1 MGDARRW
8 RRTKLSKHVN
18 IRHVKKGAFMPEPET
33 YRGFR
38 HSFRKVAGIG
48 MLAFG
53 LIGCS
58 AAQTGD
64 MASPDSGAGSPGQM
78 PSDMAADAN
87 TAMPL
92 AHDTET
98 ISGHFLAARQ
108 ALYLSDVR
116 RSAEF
121 FLKAID
127 GDAPDVALL
136 RQAFLTQYYYGDIEK
151 AAAIGR
157 QLERLNLSMSLA
169 GEPGTALAIRNKD
182 WAATLVLADVI
193 AEDTAAQDIAG
204 VITAWAH
211 AANGQGDAGIS
222 QLIETGRMA
231 GSDNDALPDYIR
243 LNIAL
248 MAEYLGHKEEAQR
261 RADNLQT
268 LDLSAGL
275 AIQLA
280 GFLVRDGDL
289 QGADAL
295 LDKRLSDQ
303 FNRHATME
311 MLIAQPQ
318 HGTDIES
325 LIASSIIEA
334 ALATQNEAARRS
346 LSARLRL
353 ALFIAPEMEF
363 GHLLLAQQLSDFGQ
377 FDEAVIHLDRI
388 ADDGL
393 FGQPAQLLKA
403 SIFETLGNTDRSIS
417 ILKAAVTRDRDNAYL
432 YQRIGDNFRRARNFK
447 DSRDSYMKALALG
460 SDTGVL
466 HRNLGMALEQ
476 LGDDLAAEGHL
487 LRALEINPSDAYAL
501 NYLGYWWADEGR
513 NLEQAIGLIERA
525 VEERPGSG
533 FFVDSLG
540 WVHFK
545 LGNPQKAVGYL
556 ERATELEP
564 SDPEITGHLGDV
576 YWVLGRYDEARFK
589 WRLALSLSADETE
602 RAMLSA
608 RLKDGLT
615 AKDVPVAN

>member
-1 MGDARRW
+1 
-8 RRTKLSKHVN
+8 
-18 IRHVKKGAFMPEPET
+18 MPEPET
-33 YRGFR
+33 YCGFR

-48 MLAFG
+48 MLAWG

-58 AAQTGD
+58 AAPTGQLT
-64 MASPDSGAGSPGQM
+64 SPDAGSGANGQTV
-78 PSDMAADAN
+78 PSETSSGAVATKDGDQQSAASASGGL
-87 TAMPL
+87 PS
-92 AHDTET
+92 AHETET
-98 ISGHFLAARQ
+98 VSGHFLAARQ

-231 GSDNDALPDYIR
+231 GSDNDALPDYIQ

-248 MAEYLGHKEEAQR
+248 MAEYLGHREEAQR
-261 RADNLQT
+261 RADNLQR

-280 GFLVRDGDL
+280 GFFIRDGDL
-289 QGADAL
+289 QAADTL
-295 LDKRLSDQ
+295 LGKRLSDQ
-303 FNRHATME
+303 FNRHSTME
-311 MLIAQPQ
+311 MLIEQPQ
-318 HGTDIES
+318 RGTDIDS

-334 ALATQNEAARRS
+334 ALAAQNETAQRS

-353 ALFIAPEMEF
+353 ALFIAPELEF

-377 FDEAVIHLDRI
+377 FDEAIIHLDKI
-388 ADDGL
+388 AVDGL

-403 SIFETLGNTDRSIS
+403 SIFESLGNTERSIS
-417 ILKAAVTRDRDNAYL
+417 ILKAAVTADRDNAYL
-432 YQRIGDNFRRARNFK
+432 YQRIGDSYRRARNFTQ
-447 DSRDSYMKALALG
+447 SRDSYMKALALG
-460 SDTGVL
+460 NNTGLL

-476 LGDDLAAEGHL
+476 LGEDLAAEGHL
-487 LRALEINPSDAYAL
+487 LRALELNSSDAYAL

-545 LGNPQKAVGYL
+545 LGDPQKAVGYL

-589 WRLALSLSADETE
+589 WRLALSLSADEEE

-608 RLKDGLT
+608 RLKDGLA
-615 AKDVPVAN
+615 AKDVPAAN

>member
-1 MGDARRW
+1 
-8 RRTKLSKHVN
+8 L
-18 IRHVKKGAFMPEPET
+18 P
-33 YRGFR
+33 
-38 HSFRKVAGIG
+38 
-48 MLAFG
+48 
-53 LIGCS
+53 S
-58 AAQTGD
+58 A
-64 MASPDSGAGSPGQM
+64 
-78 PSDMAADAN
+78 
-87 TAMPL
+87 
-92 AHDTET
+92 HETET
-98 ISGHFLAARQ
+98 VSGHFLAARQ

-231 GSDNDALPDYIR
+231 GSDNDALPDYIQ

-248 MAEYLGHKEEAQR
+248 MAEYLGHREEAQR
-261 RADNLQT
+261 RADNLQR

-280 GFLVRDGDL
+280 GFFIRDGDL
-289 QGADAL
+289 QAADTL
-295 LDKRLSDQ
+295 LGKRLSDQ
-303 FNRHATME
+303 FNRHSTME
-311 MLIAQPQ
+311 MLIEQPQ
-318 HGTDIES
+318 RGTDIDS

-334 ALATQNEAARRS
+334 ALAAQNETAQRS

-353 ALFIAPEMEF
+353 ALFIAPELEF

-377 FDEAVIHLDRI
+377 FDEAIIHLDKI
-388 ADDGL
+388 AVDGL

-403 SIFETLGNTDRSIS
+403 SIFESLGNTERSIS
-417 ILKAAVTRDRDNAYL
+417 ILKAAVTADRDNAYL
-432 YQRIGDNFRRARNFK
+432 YQRIGDSYRRARNFTQ
-447 DSRDSYMKALALG
+447 SRDSYMKALALG
-460 SDTGVL
+460 NNTGLL

-476 LGDDLAAEGHL
+476 LGEDLAAEGHL
-487 LRALEINPSDAYAL
+487 LRALELNSSDAYAL

-545 LGNPQKAVGYL
+545 LGDPQKAVGYL

-589 WRLALSLSADETE
+589 WRLALSLSADEEE

-608 RLKDGLT
+608 RLKDGLA
-615 AKDVPVAN
+615 AKDVPAAN

>member
-1 MGDARRW
+1 
-8 RRTKLSKHVN
+8 
-18 IRHVKKGAFMPEPET
+18 MPEPET

-48 MLAFG
+48 MLACG

-58 AAQTGD
+58 AVPTGQLT
-64 MASPDSGAGSPGQM
+64 SPDAGSGANGQTV
-78 PSDMAADAN
+78 PSETSSGAVATKDGDQQSAASASGGL
-87 TAMPL
+87 PS
-92 AHDTET
+92 AHETET
-98 ISGHFLAARQ
+98 VSGHFLAARQ

-121 FLKAID
+121 FLQAID

-136 RQAFLTQYYYGDIEK
+136 RQAFLTQYYYGDIEQ

-157 QLERLNLSMSLA
+157 QLERLNLSMPLA

-193 AEDTAAQDIAG
+193 AEDTTAQDIAG

-231 GSDNDALPDYIR
+231 GSDIDALPDYIQ

-248 MAEYLGHKEEAQR
+248 MAEYLGHTEEARR
-261 RADNLQT
+261 RAGNLQG
-268 LDLSAGL
+268 LDLSSGL

-280 GFLVRDGDL
+280 GFFVRDGDL
-289 QGADAL
+289 QAADTL
-295 LDKRLSDQ
+295 LGKRLSDQ
-303 FNRHATME
+303 FNRHSTME
-311 MLIAQPQ
+311 MLIAQRQ
-318 HGTDIES
+318 RGTDIDS

-334 ALATQNEAARRS
+334 ALAAQNETAQRS

-353 ALFIAPEMEF
+353 ALFIAAELEF

-377 FDEAVIHLDRI
+377 FDEAIIHLDRI
-388 ADDGL
+388 AVDGL

-403 SIFETLGNTDRSIS
+403 SIFESLGNTERSIS
-417 ILKAAVTRDRDNAYL
+417 ILKAAVTADRDNAYL
-432 YQRIGDNFRRARNFK
+432 YQRIGDSYRRARNFTQ
-447 DSRDSYMKALALG
+447 SRDSYMKALALG
-460 SDTGVL
+460 NNTGVL

-476 LGDDLAAEGHL
+476 LGEDLAAERHL
-487 LRALEINPSDAYAL
+487 LRALELNPSDAYAL

-545 LGNPQKAVGYL
+545 LGDPQKAVGYL

-589 WRLALSLSADETE
+589 WRLALSLSADEEE

-608 RLKDGLT
+608 RLKDGLA

>member
-1 MGDARRW
+1 
-8 RRTKLSKHVN
+8 
-18 IRHVKKGAFMPEPET
+18 MPVPET

-48 MLAFG
+48 MLTCG

-58 AAQTGD
+58 AAPTGQLT
-64 MASPDSGAGSPGQM
+64 SPDAGSGANGQTVTSKTSSGAVATKDGDQQPAASASGGL
-78 PSDMAADAN
+78 PS
-87 TAMPL
+87 
-92 AHDTET
+92 AHETET

-121 FLKAID
+121 FLQAID
-127 GDAPDVALL
+127 GDAPDMALL
-136 RQAFLTQYYYGDIEK
+136 RQAFLTQYYYGDIEQ

-157 QLERLNLSMSLA
+157 QLERLNLSMPLA

-193 AEDTAAQDIAG
+193 AEDTTAQDIAG

-231 GSDNDALPDYIR
+231 GSDIDALPDYIQ

-248 MAEYLGHKEEAQR
+248 MAEYLGHTEEARR
-261 RADNLQT
+261 RAGNLQR

-280 GFLVRDGDL
+280 GFFIRDSDL
-289 QGADAL
+289 QAADAL
-295 LDKRLSDQ
+295 LGKRLSDQ
-303 FNRHATME
+303 FNRHSTME
-311 MLIAQPQ
+311 MLIEQPQ
-318 HGTDIES
+318 RGTDIDS
-325 LIASSIIEA
+325 LIANSIVEA
-334 ALATQNEAARRS
+334 ALAAQNETAQRS

-353 ALFIAPEMEF
+353 ALFIAPKLEF

-377 FDEAVIHLDRI
+377 FDEAIIHLDRI
-388 ADDGL
+388 AVDGL

-403 SIFETLGNTDRSIS
+403 SIFESLGNTERSIS
-417 ILKAAVTRDRDNAYL
+417 ILKAAVTTDRDNAYL
-432 YQRIGDNFRRARNFK
+432 YQRIGDSYRRARNFTQ
-447 DSRDSYMKALALG
+447 SRDSYKKALALG
-460 SDTGVL
+460 NDTGVL
-466 HRNLGMALEQ
+466 HRNLGMTLEQ
-476 LGDDLAAEGHL
+476 LGEDLAAEGHL
-487 LRALEINPSDAYAL
+487 LRALELNPSDAYAL

-545 LGNPQKAVGYL
+545 LGDPQKAVGYL

-589 WRLALSLSADETE
+589 WRLALSLSADEEE

-608 RLKDGLT
+608 RLKDGLA
-615 AKDVPVAN
+615 AKDVPAAN

>member
-1 MGDARRW
+1 
-8 RRTKLSKHVN
+8 
-18 IRHVKKGAFMPEPET
+18 MPEPET

-48 MLAFG
+48 MLTCG

-58 AAQTGD
+58 AAPTGQLT
-64 MASPDSGAGSPGQM
+64 SPDAGSGANGQTV
-78 PSDMAADAN
+78 PSETSSGAVATKDGDQQSAASASGGL
-87 TAMPL
+87 PS
-92 AHDTET
+92 AHET
-98 ISGHFLAARQ
+98 GTVLGHFLAARQ

-121 FLKAID
+121 FLQAID
-127 GDAPDVALL
+127 GEAPDVALL
-136 RQAFLTQYYYGDIEK
+136 RQAFLTQYYYGDIEQ

-157 QLERLNLSMSLA
+157 QLERLNLSMPLA

-193 AEDTAAQDIAG
+193 AEDTTAQDIAG

-231 GSDNDALPDYIR
+231 GSDIDALPDYIQ

-248 MAEYLGHKEEAQR
+248 MAEYLGHTEEARR
-261 RADNLQT
+261 RAGNLQR
-268 LDLSAGL
+268 LDLSSGL

-280 GFLVRDGDL
+280 GFFVRDGDL
-289 QGADAL
+289 QAADTL
-295 LDKRLSDQ
+295 LGKRLSDQ
-303 FNRHATME
+303 FNRHSTME
-311 MLIAQPQ
+311 MLIAQRQ
-318 HGTDIES
+318 RGTDIDS

-334 ALATQNEAARRS
+334 ALAAQNETAQRS

-353 ALFIAPEMEF
+353 ALFIAPELEL

-377 FDEAVIHLDRI
+377 FDEAIIHLDRI
-388 ADDGL
+388 AVDGL

-403 SIFETLGNTDRSIS
+403 SIFESLGKTERSIS
-417 ILKAAVTRDRDNAYL
+417 ILKAAVTGDRDNAYL
-432 YQRIGDNFRRARNFK
+432 YQRIGDSYRRARNFTQ
-447 DSRDSYMKALALG
+447 SRDSYMKALALG
-460 SDTGVL
+460 NDTGVL

-476 LGDDLAAEGHL
+476 LGEDLAAERHL
-487 LRALEINPSDAYAL
+487 LRALELNPSDAYAL

-513 NLEQAIGLIERA
+513 NLGQAIGLIERA

-545 LGNPQKAVGYL
+545 LGDPQKAVGYL

-589 WRLALSLSADETE
+589 WRLALSLSADEEE

-608 RLKDGLT
+608 RLKDGLA
-615 AKDVPVAN
+615 AKDVPAAN

>member
-1 MGDARRW
+1 M
-8 RRTKLSKHVN
+8 
-18 IRHVKKGAFMPEPET
+18 
-33 YRGFR
+33 
-38 HSFRKVAGIG
+38 
-48 MLAFG
+48 
-53 LIGCS
+53 
-58 AAQTGD
+58 
-64 MASPDSGAGSPGQM
+64 
-78 PSDMAADAN
+78 
-87 TAMPL
+87 
-92 AHDTET
+92 
-98 ISGHFLAARQ
+98 
-108 ALYLSDVR
+108 
-116 RSAEF
+116 
-121 FLKAID
+121 
-127 GDAPDVALL
+127 
-136 RQAFLTQYYYGDIEK
+136 
-151 AAAIGR
+151 
-157 QLERLNLSMSLA
+157 
-169 GEPGTALAIRNKD
+169 
-182 WAATLVLADVI
+182 
-193 AEDTAAQDIAG
+193 
-204 VITAWAH
+204 
-211 AANGQGDAGIS
+211 
-222 QLIETGRMA
+222 
-231 GSDNDALPDYIR
+231 
-243 LNIAL
+243 
-248 MAEYLGHKEEAQR
+248 
-261 RADNLQT
+261 
-268 LDLSAGL
+268 
-275 AIQLA
+275 
-280 GFLVRDGDL
+280 
-289 QGADAL
+289 
-295 LDKRLSDQ
+295 
-303 FNRHATME
+303 
-311 MLIAQPQ
+311 
-318 HGTDIES
+318 
-325 LIASSIIEA
+325 
-334 ALATQNEAARRS
+334 ATQNEAALRS

-353 ALFIAPEMEF
+353 VLFNAPEKELF
-363 GHLLLAQQLSDFGQ
+363 RVDFTQQLSDFGQ

-589 WRLALSLSADETE
+589 WRLALSLSEDETE

>member
-1 MGDARRW
+1 
-8 RRTKLSKHVN
+8 
-18 IRHVKKGAFMPEPET
+18 MPVPET

-48 MLAFG
+48 MLACG

-58 AAQTGD
+58 AAPTGQLT
-64 MASPDSGAGSPGQM
+64 SPDAGSGANGQTV
-78 PSDMAADAN
+78 PSKTSSGAVATKDGDQQPATSASGGL
-87 TAMPL
+87 PS
-92 AHDTET
+92 AHETET

-121 FLKAID
+121 FLQAID

-136 RQAFLTQYYYGDIEK
+136 RQAFLTQYYYGDIEQ

-157 QLERLNLSMSLA
+157 QLERLNLSMPLA

-193 AEDTAAQDIAG
+193 AEDTTAQDIAG

-231 GSDNDALPDYIR
+231 GSDIDALPDYIQ

-248 MAEYLGHKEEAQR
+248 MAEYLGHTEEARR
-261 RADNLQT
+261 RAGNLQR

-280 GFLVRDGDL
+280 GFFIRDGDL
-289 QGADAL
+289 QAADAL
-295 LDKRLSDQ
+295 LGKRLSDQ
-303 FNRHATME
+303 FNRHSTMQ
-311 MLIAQPQ
+311 MLIEQPQ
-318 HGTDIES
+318 RGTDIDS
-325 LIASSIIEA
+325 LIANSIVEA
-334 ALATQNEAARRS
+334 ALAAQNETAQQS

-353 ALFIAPEMEF
+353 ALFIAPKLEF

-377 FDEAVIHLDRI
+377 FDEAIIHLDRI
-388 ADDGL
+388 AVDGL

-403 SIFETLGNTDRSIS
+403 SIFESLGNTERSIS
-417 ILKAAVTRDRDNAYL
+417 MLKAAVTADRDNAYL
-432 YQRIGDNFRRARNFK
+432 YQRIGDSYRRTRNFTQ
-447 DSRDSYMKALALG
+447 SRDSYMKALALG
-460 SDTGVL
+460 NDTGVL

-476 LGDDLAAEGHL
+476 LGEDLAAEGHL
-487 LRALEINPSDAYAL
+487 LRALELNPSDAYAL

-545 LGNPQKAVGYL
+545 LGDPQKAVGYL

-589 WRLALSLSADETE
+589 WRLALSLSADEEE

-608 RLKDGLT
+608 RLKVGLA
-615 AKDVPVAN
+615 AKDVPAAN

>member
-1 MGDARRW
+1 
-8 RRTKLSKHVN
+8 
-18 IRHVKKGAFMPEPET
+18 MPEPET
-33 YRGFR
+33 YCGFR

-48 MLAFG
+48 MLAWG

-58 AAQTGD
+58 AAPTGQLT
-64 MASPDSGAGSPGQM
+64 SPDAGSGANGQTV
-78 PSDMAADAN
+78 PSETSSGAVATKDGDQQSAASASGGL
-87 TAMPL
+87 PS
-92 AHDTET
+92 AHETET
-98 ISGHFLAARQ
+98 VSGHFLAARQ

-121 FLKAID
+121 FLQAID

-136 RQAFLTQYYYGDIEK
+136 RQAFLTQYYYGDIEQ

-157 QLERLNLSMSLA
+157 QLERLNLSMPLA

-193 AEDTAAQDIAG
+193 AEDTTAQDIAG

-231 GSDNDALPDYIR
+231 GSDIDALPDYIQ

-248 MAEYLGHKEEAQR
+248 MAEYLGHTEEARR
-261 RADNLQT
+261 RAGNLQR

-280 GFLVRDGDL
+280 GFFIRDGDL
-289 QGADAL
+289 QAANTL
-295 LDKRLSDQ
+295 LGKRLSDQ
-303 FNRHATME
+303 FNRHSTME
-311 MLIAQPQ
+311 MLIEQPQ
-318 HGTDIES
+318 RGTDIDS
-325 LIASSIIEA
+325 LIASSIVEA
-334 ALATQNEAARRS
+334 ALAAQNETAQRS

-353 ALFIAPEMEF
+353 ALFIAPELEF

-377 FDEAVIHLDRI
+377 FDEAIIHLDRI
-388 ADDGL
+388 AVDGL

-403 SIFETLGNTDRSIS
+403 SIFESLGNTERSIS
-417 ILKAAVTRDRDNAYL
+417 ILKAAVTADRDNAYL
-432 YQRIGDNFRRARNFK
+432 YQWIGDSYRRARNFTQ
-447 DSRDSYMKALALG
+447 SRDSYMKALALG
-460 SDTGVL
+460 NDTGVL

-476 LGDDLAAEGHL
+476 LGEDLAAEGHL
-487 LRALEINPSDAYAL
+487 LRALELNPSDAYAL

-545 LGNPQKAVGYL
+545 LGDPQKAVGYL
-556 ERATELEP
+556 EHATELEP

-589 WRLALSLSADETE
+589 WRLALSLSADEEE

-608 RLKDGLT
+608 RLKDGLA
-615 AKDVPVAN
+615 AKDVPAAN

>member
-1 MGDARRW
+1 
-8 RRTKLSKHVN
+8 
-18 IRHVKKGAFMPEPET
+18 MPVPET

-48 MLAFG
+48 MLTCG

-58 AAQTGD
+58 AAPTGQLT
-64 MASPDSGAGSPGQM
+64 SPDAGSGANGQTV
-78 PSDMAADAN
+78 PSKTSSGAVATKDGDQQPAASASGGL
-87 TAMPL
+87 PS
-92 AHDTET
+92 AHETET

-121 FLKAID
+121 FLQAID
-127 GDAPDVALL
+127 GDAPDMALL
-136 RQAFLTQYYYGDIEK
+136 RQAFLTQYYYGDIEQ

-157 QLERLNLSMSLA
+157 QLERLNLSMPLA

-193 AEDTAAQDIAG
+193 AEDTTAQDIAG

-231 GSDNDALPDYIR
+231 GSDIDALPDYIQ

-248 MAEYLGHKEEAQR
+248 MAEYLGHTEEARR
-261 RADNLQT
+261 RAGNLQR

-280 GFLVRDGDL
+280 GFFIRDSDL
-289 QGADAL
+289 QAADAL
-295 LDKRLSDQ
+295 LGKRLSDQ
-303 FNRHATME
+303 FNRHSTME
-311 MLIAQPQ
+311 MLIEQPQ
-318 HGTDIES
+318 RGTDIDS
-325 LIASSIIEA
+325 LIANSIVEA
-334 ALATQNEAARRS
+334 ALAAQNETAQRS

-353 ALFIAPEMEF
+353 ALFIAPKLEF

-377 FDEAVIHLDRI
+377 FDEAIIHLDRI
-388 ADDGL
+388 AVDGL

-403 SIFETLGNTDRSIS
+403 SIFESLGNTERSIS
-417 ILKAAVTRDRDNAYL
+417 ILKAAVTTDRDNAYL
-432 YQRIGDNFRRARNFK
+432 YQRIGDSYRRARNFTQ
-447 DSRDSYMKALALG
+447 SRDSYKKALALG
-460 SDTGVL
+460 NDTGVL
-466 HRNLGMALEQ
+466 HRNLGMTLEQ
-476 LGDDLAAEGHL
+476 LGEDLAAEGHL
-487 LRALEINPSDAYAL
+487 LRALELNPSDAYAL

-545 LGNPQKAVGYL
+545 LGDPQKAVGYL

-589 WRLALSLSADETE
+589 WRLALSLSADEEE

-608 RLKDGLT
+608 RLKDGLA
-615 AKDVPVAN
+615 AKDVPAAN

>member
-1 MGDARRW
+1 
-8 RRTKLSKHVN
+8 
-18 IRHVKKGAFMPEPET
+18 MPVPET

-48 MLAFG
+48 MLTCG

-58 AAQTGD
+58 AAPTGQLT
-64 MASPDSGAGSPGQM
+64 SPDAGSSANGQTVPSKTSSGAVATKDGDQQPAASASGGL
-78 PSDMAADAN
+78 PS
-87 TAMPL
+87 
-92 AHDTET
+92 AHETET

-121 FLKAID
+121 FLQAID

-136 RQAFLTQYYYGDIEK
+136 RQAFLTQYYYGDIEQ

-157 QLERLNLSMSLA
+157 QLERLNLSMPLA

-193 AEDTAAQDIAG
+193 AENTTAQDIAG

-231 GSDNDALPDYIR
+231 GSDIDALPDYIQ

-248 MAEYLGHKEEAQR
+248 MAEYLGHTEEARR
-261 RADNLQT
+261 RAGNLQR

-280 GFLVRDGDL
+280 GFFIRDGDL
-289 QGADAL
+289 QAADAL
-295 LDKRLSDQ
+295 LGKRLSDQ
-303 FNRHATME
+303 FNRHLTME
-311 MLIAQPQ
+311 MLIEQPQ
-318 HGTDIES
+318 RGTDIDS
-325 LIASSIIEA
+325 LIANSIVEA
-334 ALATQNEAARRS
+334 ALAAQNETAQRS

-353 ALFIAPEMEF
+353 ALFIAPKLEF

-377 FDEAVIHLDRI
+377 FDEAIIHLDRI
-388 ADDGL
+388 AVDGL

-403 SIFETLGNTDRSIS
+403 SIFESLGNTERSVS
-417 ILKAAVTRDRDNAYL
+417 ILKAAVTADRDNAYL
-432 YQRIGDNFRRARNFK
+432 YQRIGDSYRRARNFTQ
-447 DSRDSYMKALALG
+447 SRDSYMKALALG
-460 SDTGVL
+460 NDTGVL

-476 LGDDLAAEGHL
+476 LGEDLAAEGHL
-487 LRALEINPSDAYAL
+487 LRALELNPSDAYAL

-545 LGNPQKAVGYL
+545 LGDPQKAVGYL

-589 WRLALSLSADETE
+589 WRLALSLSADEEE
-602 RAMLSA
+602 REMLSA
-608 RLKDGLT
+608 RLKDGLA
-615 AKDVPVAN
+615 AKDVPTAN

>member
-1 MGDARRW
+1 
-8 RRTKLSKHVN
+8 
-18 IRHVKKGAFMPEPET
+18 MPVPET

-48 MLAFG
+48 MLTCG

-58 AAQTGD
+58 AAPTGQLT
-64 MASPDSGAGSPGQM
+64 SPDAGSGANGQTVTSKTSSGAVATKDGDQQPAASASGGL
-78 PSDMAADAN
+78 PS
-87 TAMPL
+87 
-92 AHDTET
+92 AHETET

-121 FLKAID
+121 FLQAID

-136 RQAFLTQYYYGDIEK
+136 RQAFLTQYYYGDIEQ

-157 QLERLNLSMSLA
+157 QLERLNLSIPLA

-193 AEDTAAQDIAG
+193 AEDTTAQDIAG

-231 GSDNDALPDYIR
+231 GSDIDALPDYIQ

-248 MAEYLGHKEEAQR
+248 MAEYLGHTEEARR
-261 RADNLQT
+261 RAGNLQR

-275 AIQLA
+275 ATQLA
-280 GFLVRDGDL
+280 GFFIRDGDL
-289 QGADAL
+289 QAADAL
-295 LDKRLSDQ
+295 LGKRLSDQ
-303 FNRHATME
+303 FNRHSTME
-311 MLIAQPQ
+311 MLIEQPQ
-318 HGTDIES
+318 RGTDIDS
-325 LIASSIIEA
+325 LIANSIVEA
-334 ALATQNEAARRS
+334 ALAAQNETAQRS

-353 ALFIAPEMEF
+353 ALFIAPKLEF

-377 FDEAVIHLDRI
+377 FDEAIIHLDRI
-388 ADDGL
+388 AVDGL

-403 SIFETLGNTDRSIS
+403 SIFESLGNTERSIS
-417 ILKAAVTRDRDNAYL
+417 ILKAAVTADRDNAYL
-432 YQRIGDNFRRARNFK
+432 YQRIGDSYRRARNFTQ
-447 DSRDSYMKALALG
+447 SRDSYMKALALG
-460 SDTGVL
+460 NDTGVL

-476 LGDDLAAEGHL
+476 LGEDLAAEGHL
-487 LRALEINPSDAYAL
+487 LRALELNPSDAYAL

-545 LGNPQKAVGYL
+545 LGDPQKAVGYL

-589 WRLALSLSADETE
+589 WRLALSLSADEEE

-608 RLKDGLT
+608 RLKDGLA
-615 AKDVPVAN
+615 AKDVPAAN

>member
-1 MGDARRW
+1 
-8 RRTKLSKHVN
+8 
-18 IRHVKKGAFMPEPET
+18 MPEPET

-48 MLAFG
+48 MLTCG

-58 AAQTGD
+58 AAPTGQLT
-64 MASPDSGAGSPGQM
+64 SPDAGSGANGQTV
-78 PSDMAADAN
+78 PSETSSGAVATKDGDQQSAASASGGL
-87 TAMPL
+87 PS
-92 AHDTET
+92 AHETET
-98 ISGHFLAARQ
+98 VSGHFLAARQ

-121 FLKAID
+121 FLQAID

-136 RQAFLTQYYYGDIEK
+136 RQAFLTQYYYGDIEQ

-157 QLERLNLSMSLA
+157 QLERLNLSMPLA

-193 AEDTAAQDIAG
+193 AEDTTAQDIAG

-231 GSDNDALPDYIR
+231 GSDIDALPDYIQ

-248 MAEYLGHKEEAQR
+248 MAEYLGHTEEARR
-261 RADNLQT
+261 RAGNLQR
-268 LDLSAGL
+268 LDLSSGL

-280 GFLVRDGDL
+280 GFFVRDGDL
-289 QGADAL
+289 QAADTL
-295 LDKRLSDQ
+295 LGKRLSDQ
-303 FNRHATME
+303 FNRHSTME
-311 MLIAQPQ
+311 MLIEQPQ
-318 HGTDIES
+318 RGTDIDS

-334 ALATQNEAARRS
+334 ALAAQNETAQRS

-353 ALFIAPEMEF
+353 ALFIAPELEF

-377 FDEAVIHLDRI
+377 FDEAIIHLDRI
-388 ADDGL
+388 AVDGL

-403 SIFETLGNTDRSIS
+403 SIFESLGKTERSIS
-417 ILKAAVTRDRDNAYL
+417 ILKAAVTGDRDNAYL
-432 YQRIGDNFRRARNFK
+432 YQRIGDSYRRARNFTQ
-447 DSRDSYMKALALG
+447 SRDSYMKALALG
-460 SDTGVL
+460 NHTGVL

-476 LGDDLAAEGHL
+476 LGEDLAAERHL
-487 LRALEINPSDAYAL
+487 LRALELNPSDAYAL

-545 LGNPQKAVGYL
+545 LGDPQKAVGYL

-589 WRLALSLSADETE
+589 WRLALSLSADEEE

-608 RLKDGLT
+608 RLKDGLA

>member
-1 MGDARRW
+1 
-8 RRTKLSKHVN
+8 
-18 IRHVKKGAFMPEPET
+18 MPEPET

-48 MLAFG
+48 MLACG

-58 AAQTGD
+58 AAPTGQLT
-64 MASPDSGAGSPGQM
+64 SPDAGSGANGQTV
-78 PSDMAADAN
+78 PSETSSGAVATKDGDQQSAASASGGL
-87 TAMPL
+87 PS
-92 AHDTET
+92 AHET
-98 ISGHFLAARQ
+98 GTVLGHFLAARQ

-121 FLKAID
+121 FLQAID

-136 RQAFLTQYYYGDIEK
+136 RQAFLTQYYYGDIEQ

-157 QLERLNLSMSLA
+157 QLERLNLSMPLA

-193 AEDTAAQDIAG
+193 AEDTTAQDIAG

-231 GSDNDALPDYIR
+231 GSDIDALPDYIQ

-248 MAEYLGHKEEAQR
+248 MAEYLGHTEEARR
-261 RADNLQT
+261 RAGNLQR
-268 LDLSAGL
+268 LDLSSGL

-280 GFLVRDGDL
+280 GFFVRDGDL
-289 QGADAL
+289 QAADTL
-295 LDKRLSDQ
+295 LGKRLSDQ
-303 FNRHATME
+303 FNRHSTMK
-311 MLIAQPQ
+311 MLIAQRQ
-318 HGTDIES
+318 HGTDIDS

-334 ALATQNEAARRS
+334 ALAAQNETAQRS

-353 ALFIAPEMEF
+353 ALFIAPELEF

-377 FDEAVIHLDRI
+377 FDEAIIHLDRI
-388 ADDGL
+388 AVEGL

-403 SIFETLGNTDRSIS
+403 SIFESLGKTERSIS
-417 ILKAAVTRDRDNAYL
+417 ILKAAVTSDRDNAYL
-432 YQRIGDNFRRARNFK
+432 YQRIGDSYRRARNFTQ
-447 DSRDSYMKALALG
+447 SRDSYMKALALG
-460 SDTGVL
+460 NDTGVL

-476 LGDDLAAEGHL
+476 LGEDLAAEGHL
-487 LRALEINPSDAYAL
+487 LRALELNPSDAYAL

-545 LGNPQKAVGYL
+545 LGDPQKAVGYL

-589 WRLALSLSADETE
+589 WRLALSLSADEEE

-608 RLKDGLT
+608 RLKDGLP

>member
-1 MGDARRW
+1 
-8 RRTKLSKHVN
+8 
-18 IRHVKKGAFMPEPET
+18 MPEPET

-48 MLAFG
+48 MLTCG

-58 AAQTGD
+58 AAPTGQLT
-64 MASPDSGAGSPGQM
+64 SPDAGSGANGQTV
-78 PSDMAADAN
+78 PSETSSGAVATKDGDQQSAASASGGL
-87 TAMPL
+87 PS
-92 AHDTET
+92 AHETET
-98 ISGHFLAARQ
+98 VSGHFLAARQ

-121 FLKAID
+121 FLQAID

-136 RQAFLTQYYYGDIEK
+136 RQAFLTQYYYGDIEQ

-157 QLERLNLSMSLA
+157 QLERLNLSMPLA

-193 AEDTAAQDIAG
+193 AEDTTAQDIAG

-231 GSDNDALPDYIR
+231 GSDIDALPDYIQ

-248 MAEYLGHKEEAQR
+248 MAEYLGHTEEARR
-261 RADNLQT
+261 RAGNLQR
-268 LDLSAGL
+268 LDLSSGL

-280 GFLVRDGDL
+280 GFFVRDGDL
-289 QGADAL
+289 QAADTL
-295 LDKRLSDQ
+295 LGKRLSDQ
-303 FNRHATME
+303 FNRHSTME
-311 MLIAQPQ
+311 MLIEQPQ
-318 HGTDIES
+318 RGTDIDS
-325 LIASSIIEA
+325 LIASSIVEA
-334 ALATQNEAARRS
+334 ALAAQNETAQRS

-353 ALFIAPEMEF
+353 ALFIAPELEF

-377 FDEAVIHLDRI
+377 FDEAIIHLDRI
-388 ADDGL
+388 AVDGL

-403 SIFETLGNTDRSIS
+403 SIFESLGKTERSIS
-417 ILKAAVTRDRDNAYL
+417 ILKAAVTGDRDNAYL
-432 YQRIGDNFRRARNFK
+432 YQRIGDSYRRARNFTQ
-447 DSRDSYMKALALG
+447 SRDSYMKALALG
-460 SDTGVL
+460 NDTGVL

-476 LGDDLAAEGHL
+476 LGEDLAAEGHL
-487 LRALEINPSDAYAL
+487 LRALELNPSDAYAL

-545 LGNPQKAVGYL
+545 LGDPQKAVGYL

-589 WRLALSLSADETE
+589 WRLALSLSADEEE

-608 RLKDGLT
+608 RLKDGLA
-615 AKDVPVAN
+615 AKDVPAAN

>member
-1 MGDARRW
+1 
-8 RRTKLSKHVN
+8 
-18 IRHVKKGAFMPEPET
+18 MPEPET

-48 MLAFG
+48 MLTCG

-58 AAQTGD
+58 AAPTGQLT
-64 MASPDSGAGSPGQM
+64 SPDAGSGANGQTV
-78 PSDMAADAN
+78 PSETSSGAVATKDGDQQSAASASGGL
-87 TAMPL
+87 PS
-92 AHDTET
+92 AHETET
-98 ISGHFLAARQ
+98 VSGHFLAARQ

-121 FLKAID
+121 FLQAID

-136 RQAFLTQYYYGDIEK
+136 RQAFLTQYYYGDIEQ

-157 QLERLNLSMSLA
+157 QLERLNLSMPLA

-193 AEDTAAQDIAG
+193 AEDTTAQDIAG

-231 GSDNDALPDYIR
+231 GSDIDALPDYIQ

-248 MAEYLGHKEEAQR
+248 MAEYLGHTEEARR
-261 RADNLQT
+261 RAGNLQR

-280 GFLVRDGDL
+280 GFFIRDGDL
-289 QGADAL
+289 QAADTL
-295 LDKRLSDQ
+295 LGKRLSDQ
-303 FNRHATME
+303 FNRHSTME
-311 MLIAQPQ
+311 MLIEQPQ
-318 HGTDIES
+318 RGTDIDS
-325 LIASSIIEA
+325 LIASSIVEA
-334 ALATQNEAARRS
+334 ALAAQNETAQRS

-353 ALFIAPEMEF
+353 ALFIAPELEF

-377 FDEAVIHLDRI
+377 FDEAIIHLDRI
-388 ADDGL
+388 AVDGL

-403 SIFETLGNTDRSIS
+403 SIFESLGKTERSIS
-417 ILKAAVTRDRDNAYL
+417 ILKAAVTGDRDNAYL
-432 YQRIGDNFRRARNFK
+432 YQRIGDSYRRARNFTQ
-447 DSRDSYMKALALG
+447 SRDSYMKALALG
-460 SDTGVL
+460 NDTGVL

-476 LGDDLAAEGHL
+476 LGEDLAAEGHL
-487 LRALEINPSDAYAL
+487 LRALELNPSDAYAL

-545 LGNPQKAVGYL
+545 LGDPQKAVGYL

-589 WRLALSLSADETE
+589 WRLALSLSADEEE

-608 RLKDGLT
+608 RLKDGLA

>member
-1 MGDARRW
+1 
-8 RRTKLSKHVN
+8 
-18 IRHVKKGAFMPEPET
+18 MPVPET

-48 MLAFG
+48 MLACG

-58 AAQTGD
+58 AAPTVQLT
-64 MASPDSGAGSPGQM
+64 SPDAGSGANGQTV
-78 PSDMAADAN
+78 PSKTSSGAVATKDGDQQPAVSASGGL
-87 TAMPL
+87 PL
-92 AHDTET
+92 AHETET

-108 ALYLSDVR
+108 ALYLSDVW

-121 FLKAID
+121 FLQAID
-127 GDAPDVALL
+127 GDASDVALL
-136 RQAFLTQYYYGDIEK
+136 RQAFLTQYYYGDIEQ

-157 QLERLNLSMSLA
+157 QLERLNLSMPLA

-182 WAATLVLADVI
+182 WAATLVLADAI
-193 AEDTAAQDIAG
+193 AEDTTAQDIAG

-231 GSDNDALPDYIR
+231 GSDIDALPDYIQ

-248 MAEYLGHKEEAQR
+248 MAEYLGHTEEARR
-261 RADNLQT
+261 RAGNLQR

-280 GFLVRDGDL
+280 GFFIRDGDL
-289 QGADAL
+289 RAADAL
-295 LDKRLSDQ
+295 LGKRLSDQ
-303 FNRHATME
+303 FNQHSTME
-311 MLIAQPQ
+311 MLIEQPQ
-318 HGTDIES
+318 RGTDIES
-325 LIASSIIEA
+325 LIANSIVEA
-334 ALATQNEAARRS
+334 ALAAQNETAQRS

-353 ALFIAPEMEF
+353 ALFIAPKLEF

-377 FDEAVIHLDRI
+377 FDEAIIHLDKI
-388 ADDGL
+388 SVDGL

-403 SIFETLGNTDRSIS
+403 SIFESLGNTERSIS
-417 ILKAAVTRDRDNAYL
+417 ILKAAVTANRDNAYL
-432 YQRIGDNFRRARNFK
+432 YQRIGDSYRRARNFTQ
-447 DSRDSYMKALALG
+447 SRDSYMKALALG
-460 SDTGVL
+460 NDTGVL

-476 LGDDLAAEGHL
+476 LGEDLAAEGHL
-487 LRALEINPSDAYAL
+487 LRALELNPSDAYAL

-545 LGNPQKAVGYL
+545 LGDPQKAVGYL

-589 WRLALSLSADETE
+589 WRLALSLSADEEE

-608 RLKDGLT
+608 RLKDGLA
-615 AKDVPVAN
+615 AKDVPAAN

>member
-1 MGDARRW
+1 
-8 RRTKLSKHVN
+8 
-18 IRHVKKGAFMPEPET
+18 MPVPET

-48 MLAFG
+48 MLTCG

-58 AAQTGD
+58 AAPTGQLT
-64 MASPDSGAGSPGQM
+64 SPDAGSGANGQTV
-78 PSDMAADAN
+78 PSKTSSGAVATKDGEQQPESSASGGL
-87 TAMPL
+87 PS
-92 AHDTET
+92 AHETET

-121 FLKAID
+121 FLQTID

-136 RQAFLTQYYYGDIEK
+136 RQAFLTQYYYGDIEQ

-157 QLERLNLSMSLA
+157 QLERLNLSMPLA

-182 WAATLVLADVI
+182 WAATLVLADAI
-193 AEDTAAQDIAG
+193 AEDTTAQDIAG

-211 AANGQGDAGIS
+211 AANRQGDAGIS

-231 GSDNDALPDYIR
+231 GSDIDALPDYIQ

-248 MAEYLGHKEEAQR
+248 MAEYLGHTEEARR
-261 RADNLQT
+261 RAGNLQR

-280 GFLVRDGDL
+280 GFFIRDGDL
-289 QGADAL
+289 QAADAL
-295 LDKRLSDQ
+295 LGKRLSDQ
-303 FNRHATME
+303 FNRHSTME
-311 MLIAQPQ
+311 MLIEQPQ
-318 HGTDIES
+318 RGTDIDS
-325 LIASSIIEA
+325 LIANSIVEA
-334 ALATQNEAARRS
+334 ALAAQNETAQRS

-353 ALFIAPEMEF
+353 ALFIAPKLEF

-377 FDEAVIHLDRI
+377 FDEAIIHLDRI
-388 ADDGL
+388 AVDGL

-403 SIFETLGNTDRSIS
+403 SIFESLGNTERSVS
-417 ILKAAVTRDRDNAYL
+417 ILKAAVTANRDNAYL
-432 YQRIGDNFRRARNFK
+432 YQRIGDSYRRARNFTQ
-447 DSRDSYMKALALG
+447 SRDSYMKALALG
-460 SDTGVL
+460 NDTGVL

-476 LGDDLAAEGHL
+476 LGEDLAAEGHL
-487 LRALEINPSDAYAL
+487 LRALELNPSDAYAL

-545 LGNPQKAVGYL
+545 LGDPQKAVGYL

-589 WRLALSLSADETE
+589 WRLALSLSADEEE

-608 RLKDGLT
+608 RLKDGLA
-615 AKDVPVAN
+615 AKDVPAAN

>member
-1 MGDARRW
+1 
-8 RRTKLSKHVN
+8 
-18 IRHVKKGAFMPEPET
+18 MPVPET

-48 MLAFG
+48 MLTCG

-58 AAQTGD
+58 AAPTGQLT
-64 MASPDSGAGSPGQM
+64 SPDAGSGANGQTV
-78 PSDMAADAN
+78 PSKTSSGAVATKDGNQRPAASASVGL
-87 TAMPL
+87 PS
-92 AHDTET
+92 AHETET

-121 FLKAID
+121 FLQAID

-136 RQAFLTQYYYGDIEK
+136 RQAFLTQYYYGDIEQ

-157 QLERLNLSMSLA
+157 QLERLNLSMPLA

-193 AEDTAAQDIAG
+193 AEDTTAQDIAG

-231 GSDNDALPDYIR
+231 GSDIDALPDYIQ

-248 MAEYLGHKEEAQR
+248 MAEYLGHTEEARR
-261 RADNLQT
+261 RAGNLQR

-280 GFLVRDGDL
+280 GFFIRDGDL
-289 QGADAL
+289 QAADAL
-295 LDKRLSDQ
+295 LGKRLSDQ
-303 FNRHATME
+303 FNQHSTME
-311 MLIAQPQ
+311 MLIEQPQ
-318 HGTDIES
+318 RGTDIDS
-325 LIASSIIEA
+325 LIANSIVEA
-334 ALATQNEAARRS
+334 ALAAQNETAQRS

-353 ALFIAPEMEF
+353 ALFIEPKLEF

-377 FDEAVIHLDRI
+377 FDEAIIHLDRI
-388 ADDGL
+388 AVDGL

-403 SIFETLGNTDRSIS
+403 SIFESLGNTERSIS
-417 ILKAAVTRDRDNAYL
+417 ILKAAVTADRDNAYL
-432 YQRIGDNFRRARNFK
+432 YQRIGDSYRRARNFTQ
-447 DSRDSYMKALALG
+447 SRDSYMKALALG
-460 SDTGVL
+460 NDTGVL

-476 LGDDLAAEGHL
+476 LGEDLAAEGHL
-487 LRALEINPSDAYAL
+487 LRALELNPSDAYAL

-513 NLEQAIGLIERA
+513 NLEQAIRLIERA

-545 LGNPQKAVGYL
+545 LGDPQKAVGYL

-589 WRLALSLSADETE
+589 WRLALSLSADEEE

-608 RLKDGLT
+608 RLKDGLA
-615 AKDVPVAN
+615 AKDVPTAN

>member
-1 MGDARRW
+1 
-8 RRTKLSKHVN
+8 
-18 IRHVKKGAFMPEPET
+18 MPVPET

-48 MLAFG
+48 MLTCG

-58 AAQTGD
+58 AAPTGQLT
-64 MASPDSGAGSPGQM
+64 SPDAGSGANGQTV
-78 PSDMAADAN
+78 PSKTSSGAVATKDGDQQPADSASGGL
-87 TAMPL
+87 PS
-92 AHDTET
+92 AHETET

-108 ALYLSDVR
+108 ALYLSDMR

-121 FLKAID
+121 FLQAMD

-136 RQAFLTQYYYGDIEK
+136 RQAFLTQYYYGDIEQ

-157 QLERLNLSMSLA
+157 QLERLNLSMPLA

-193 AEDTAAQDIAG
+193 AEDTTAQDIAG

-231 GSDNDALPDYIR
+231 GSDIDALPDYIQ

-248 MAEYLGHKEEAQR
+248 MAEYLGHTEEARR
-261 RADNLQT
+261 RAGNLQR

-280 GFLVRDGDL
+280 GFFIRDGDF
-289 QGADAL
+289 QAADAL
-295 LDKRLSDQ
+295 LGKRLSDQ
-303 FNRHATME
+303 FNRHSTME
-311 MLIAQPQ
+311 MLIEQPQ
-318 HGTDIES
+318 RGTDIDS
-325 LIASSIIEA
+325 LIANSIVEA
-334 ALATQNEAARRS
+334 ALAAQNETAQRS

-353 ALFIAPEMEF
+353 ALFIAPKLEF

-377 FDEAVIHLDRI
+377 FDEAIIHLDRI
-388 ADDGL
+388 AVDGL

-403 SIFETLGNTDRSIS
+403 SIFESLGNTERSIS
-417 ILKAAVTRDRDNAYL
+417 ILKAAVTADRDNAYL
-432 YQRIGDNFRRARNFK
+432 YQRIGDSYRRARNFTQ
-447 DSRDSYMKALALG
+447 SRDSYMKALALG
-460 SDTGVL
+460 NDTDVL

-476 LGDDLAAEGHL
+476 LGEDLAAEGHL
-487 LRALEINPSDAYAL
+487 LRALELNPSDAYAL

-545 LGNPQKAVGYL
+545 LGDPQKAVGYL

-589 WRLALSLSADETE
+589 WRLALSLSADEEE

-608 RLKDGLT
+608 RLKDGLA
-615 AKDVPVAN
+615 AKDVPAAN

>member
-1 MGDARRW
+1 
-8 RRTKLSKHVN
+8 
-18 IRHVKKGAFMPEPET
+18 MPEPET

-48 MLAFG
+48 MLTCG

-58 AAQTGD
+58 AAPTGQLT
-64 MASPDSGAGSPGQM
+64 SPDAGSGANGQTV
-78 PSDMAADAN
+78 PSETSSGAVATKDGDQQSAASASGGL
-87 TAMPL
+87 PS
-92 AHDTET
+92 AHETET
-98 ISGHFLAARQ
+98 VSGHFLAARQ

-121 FLKAID
+121 FLQAID

-136 RQAFLTQYYYGDIEK
+136 RQAFLTQYYYGDIEQ

-157 QLERLNLSMSLA
+157 QLERLNLSMPLA

-193 AEDTAAQDIAG
+193 AEDTTAQDIAG

-231 GSDNDALPDYIR
+231 GSDIDALPDYIQ

-248 MAEYLGHKEEAQR
+248 MAEYLGHTEEARR
-261 RADNLQT
+261 RAGNLQR

-280 GFLVRDGDL
+280 GFFIRDGDL
-289 QGADAL
+289 QAADTL
-295 LDKRLSDQ
+295 LGKRLSDQ
-303 FNRHATME
+303 FNRHSTME
-311 MLIAQPQ
+311 MLIAQRQ
-318 HGTDIES
+318 RETDIDS

-334 ALATQNEAARRS
+334 ALAAQNETAQRS

-353 ALFIAPEMEF
+353 ALFIAPELEF

-377 FDEAVIHLDRI
+377 FDEAIIHLDKI
-388 ADDGL
+388 AVDGL

-403 SIFETLGNTDRSIS
+403 SIFESLGKTERSIS
-417 ILKAAVTRDRDNAYL
+417 ILKAAVTGDRDNAYL
-432 YQRIGDNFRRARNFK
+432 YQRIGDSYRRARNFTQ
-447 DSRDSYMKALALG
+447 SRDSYMKALALG
-460 SDTGVL
+460 NDTGVL

-476 LGDDLAAEGHL
+476 LGEDLAAERHL
-487 LRALEINPSDAYAL
+487 LRALELNPSDAYAL

-545 LGNPQKAVGYL
+545 LGDPQKAVGYL

-589 WRLALSLSADETE
+589 WRLALSLSADEEE

-608 RLKDGLT
+608 RLKDGLA

>member
-1 MGDARRW
+1 
-8 RRTKLSKHVN
+8 
-18 IRHVKKGAFMPEPET
+18 MPVPET

-48 MLAFG
+48 MLTCG

-58 AAQTGD
+58 AAPTGQLT
-64 MASPDSGAGSPGQM
+64 SPDAGSGANGQTV
-78 PSDMAADAN
+78 PSKTSSGAVATKDGDQQPAASASGGL
-87 TAMPL
+87 PS
-92 AHDTET
+92 AHETET

-121 FLKAID
+121 FLQAID

-136 RQAFLTQYYYGDIEK
+136 RQAFLTQYYYGDIEQ

-157 QLERLNLSMSLA
+157 QLERLNLSMPLA

-193 AEDTAAQDIAG
+193 AEDTTAQDIAG

-231 GSDNDALPDYIR
+231 GSDIDALPDYIQ

-248 MAEYLGHKEEAQR
+248 MAEYLGHTEEARR
-261 RADNLQT
+261 RAGNLQR

-275 AIQLA
+275 ATQLA
-280 GFLVRDGDL
+280 GFFIRDGDL
-289 QGADAL
+289 QAADAL
-295 LDKRLSDQ
+295 LGKRLSDQ
-303 FNRHATME
+303 FNRHSTME
-311 MLIAQPQ
+311 MLIEQPQ
-318 HGTDIES
+318 RGTDIDS
-325 LIASSIIEA
+325 LIANSIVEA
-334 ALATQNEAARRS
+334 ALAAQNETAQRS

-353 ALFIAPEMEF
+353 ALFIAPKLEF

-377 FDEAVIHLDRI
+377 FDEAIIHLDRI
-388 ADDGL
+388 AVDGL

-403 SIFETLGNTDRSIS
+403 SIFESLGNTERSIS
-417 ILKAAVTRDRDNAYL
+417 ILKAAVTADRDNAYL
-432 YQRIGDNFRRARNFK
+432 YQRIGDSYRRARNFTQ
-447 DSRDSYMKALALG
+447 SRDSYMKALALG
-460 SDTGVL
+460 NDTGVL

-476 LGDDLAAEGHL
+476 LGEDLAAEGHL
-487 LRALEINPSDAYAL
+487 LRALELNPSDAYAL

-545 LGNPQKAVGYL
+545 LGDPQKAVGYL

-589 WRLALSLSADETE
+589 WRLALSLSADEEE

-608 RLKDGLT
+608 RLKDGLA
-615 AKDVPVAN
+615 AKDVPAAN

>member
-1 MGDARRW
+1 
-8 RRTKLSKHVN
+8 
-18 IRHVKKGAFMPEPET
+18 MPVPET

-48 MLAFG
+48 MLTCG

-58 AAQTGD
+58 AAPTGQLT
-64 MASPDSGAGSPGQM
+64 SPDAGSGANGQTV
-78 PSDMAADAN
+78 PSKTSSGAVATKDGDQQPAASASGGL
-87 TAMPL
+87 PS
-92 AHDTET
+92 AHETET
-98 ISGHFLAARQ
+98 IAGHFLAARQ

-121 FLKAID
+121 FLQAID

-136 RQAFLTQYYYGDIEK
+136 RQAFLTQYYYGDIEQ

-157 QLERLNLSMSLA
+157 QLERLNLSMPLA

-193 AEDTAAQDIAG
+193 AEDTTAQDIAG

-231 GSDNDALPDYIR
+231 GSDIDALPDYIQ

-248 MAEYLGHKEEAQR
+248 MAEYLGHTEEARR
-261 RADNLQT
+261 RAGNLQR

-280 GFLVRDGDL
+280 GFFIRDGDL
-289 QGADAL
+289 QAADAL
-295 LDKRLSDQ
+295 LGKRLSDQ
-303 FNRHATME
+303 FNRHSTME
-311 MLIAQPQ
+311 MLIEQPQ
-318 HGTDIES
+318 RGTDIDS
-325 LIASSIIEA
+325 LIANSIVEA
-334 ALATQNEAARRS
+334 ALAAQNETAQRS

-353 ALFIAPEMEF
+353 ALFIAPKLEF

-377 FDEAVIHLDRI
+377 FDEAIIHLDRI
-388 ADDGL
+388 AVDGL

-403 SIFETLGNTDRSIS
+403 SIFESLGNTERSIS
-417 ILKAAVTRDRDNAYL
+417 ILKAAVTADRDNAYL
-432 YQRIGDNFRRARNFK
+432 YQRIGDSYRRARNFTQ
-447 DSRDSYMKALALG
+447 SRDSYMKALALG
-460 SDTGVL
+460 NDTGVL

-476 LGDDLAAEGHL
+476 LGEDLAAEGHL
-487 LRALEINPSDAYAL
+487 LRALELNPSDAYAL

-545 LGNPQKAVGYL
+545 LGDPQKAVGYL

-589 WRLALSLSADETE
+589 WRLALSLSADEEE

-608 RLKDGLT
+608 RLKDGLA
-615 AKDVPVAN
+615 AKDVPAAN

>member
-1 MGDARRW
+1 
-8 RRTKLSKHVN
+8 
-18 IRHVKKGAFMPEPET
+18 MPEPET

-48 MLAFG
+48 MLTCG

-58 AAQTGD
+58 AAPTGQLT
-64 MASPDSGAGSPGQM
+64 SPDAGSGANGQTV
-78 PSDMAADAN
+78 PSETSSGAVATKDGDQQSAASASGGL
-87 TAMPL
+87 PS
-92 AHDTET
+92 AHETET
-98 ISGHFLAARQ
+98 VSGHFLAARQ

-121 FLKAID
+121 FLQAID

-136 RQAFLTQYYYGDIEK
+136 RQAFLTQYYYGDIEQ

-157 QLERLNLSMSLA
+157 QLERLNLSMPLA

-193 AEDTAAQDIAG
+193 AEDTTAQDIAG

-231 GSDNDALPDYIR
+231 GSDIDALPDYIQ

-248 MAEYLGHKEEAQR
+248 MAEYLGHTEEARR
-261 RADNLQT
+261 RAGNLQR

-280 GFLVRDGDL
+280 GFFIRDGDL
-289 QGADAL
+289 QAADTL
-295 LDKRLSDQ
+295 LGKRLSDQ
-303 FNRHATME
+303 FNRHSTME
-311 MLIAQPQ
+311 MLIEQPQ
-318 HGTDIES
+318 RGTDIDS

-334 ALATQNEAARRS
+334 ALAAQNETAQRS

-353 ALFIAPEMEF
+353 ALFIAPELEF

-377 FDEAVIHLDRI
+377 FDEAIIHLDRI
-388 ADDGL
+388 AVDGL

-403 SIFETLGNTDRSIS
+403 SIFESLGKTERSIS
-417 ILKAAVTRDRDNAYL
+417 ILKAAVTGDRDNAYL
-432 YQRIGDNFRRARNFK
+432 YQRIGDSYRRARNFTQ
-447 DSRDSYMKALALG
+447 SRDSYMKALALG
-460 SDTGVL
+460 NDTGVL

-476 LGDDLAAEGHL
+476 LGEDLAAEGHL
-487 LRALEINPSDAYAL
+487 LRALELNPSDAYAL

-545 LGNPQKAVGYL
+545 LGDPQKAVGYL

-589 WRLALSLSADETE
+589 WRLALSLSADEEE

-608 RLKDGLT
+608 RLKDGLA
-615 AKDVPVAN
+615 AKDVPAAN

>member
-1 MGDARRW
+1 
-8 RRTKLSKHVN
+8 
-18 IRHVKKGAFMPEPET
+18 MPEPET

-48 MLAFG
+48 MLTCG

-58 AAQTGD
+58 AAPTGQLT
-64 MASPDSGAGSPGQM
+64 SPDAGGGANGQTVPSKTSSGAVATKDGDQQPADSASGGL
-78 PSDMAADAN
+78 PS
-87 TAMPL
+87 
-92 AHDTET
+92 AHETET
-98 ISGHFLAARQ
+98 VSGHFLAARQ

-121 FLKAID
+121 FLQTID

-136 RQAFLTQYYYGDIEK
+136 RQAFLTQYYYGDIEQ

-157 QLERLNLSMSLA
+157 QLERLNLSMPLA
-169 GEPGTALAIRNKD
+169 GEPGTALAIRNND

-193 AEDTAAQDIAG
+193 AEDTTAQDIAG

-231 GSDNDALPDYIR
+231 GSNIDALPDYIQ

-248 MAEYLGHKEEAQR
+248 MAEYLGHTEEARR
-261 RADNLQT
+261 RAGNLQR

-280 GFLVRDGDL
+280 GFFIRDGDL
-289 QGADAL
+289 QAADAL
-295 LDKRLSDQ
+295 LGKRLSDQ
-303 FNRHATME
+303 FNRHSTME
-311 MLIAQPQ
+311 MLIEQPQ
-318 HGTDIES
+318 RGTDIDS
-325 LIASSIIEA
+325 LIANSIVEA
-334 ALATQNEAARRS
+334 ALAAQNETAQRS

-353 ALFIAPEMEF
+353 ALFIAPKLEF

-377 FDEAVIHLDRI
+377 FDEAIIHLDRI
-388 ADDGL
+388 TVDGL

-403 SIFETLGNTDRSIS
+403 SIFESLGNTERSIS
-417 ILKAAVTRDRDNAYL
+417 ILKAAVTADRDNAYL
-432 YQRIGDNFRRARNFK
+432 YQRIGDSYRRARNFTQ
-447 DSRDSYMKALALG
+447 SRDSYMKALALG
-460 SDTGVL
+460 NDTVVL

-476 LGDDLAAEGHL
+476 LGEDLAAEGHL
-487 LRALEINPSDAYAL
+487 LRALELNPSDAYAL

-545 LGNPQKAVGYL
+545 LGDPQKAVGYL

-589 WRLALSLSADETE
+589 WRLALSLSADEEE

-608 RLKDGLT
+608 RLKDGLA
-615 AKDVPVAN
+615 AKDVPAAN